1 MLPTMDVQWMVIRES
16 LGVEA
21 ADRWRRA
28 QIEQVLGVSPT
39 AERLEPNPDARG
51 SGISVWLMRAVTA
64 LGGRFPGR
72 SSLQAAPQV

>member
-1 MLPTMDVQWMVIRES
+1 MDVQWMVIRES

-21 ADRWRRA
+21 ADRWRRT

-39 AERLEPNPDARG
+39 AEGPERNSDARG
-51 SGISVWLMRAVTA
+51 HGIGVWLMRAVTA

-72 SSLQAAPQV
+72 SALKAAPQV